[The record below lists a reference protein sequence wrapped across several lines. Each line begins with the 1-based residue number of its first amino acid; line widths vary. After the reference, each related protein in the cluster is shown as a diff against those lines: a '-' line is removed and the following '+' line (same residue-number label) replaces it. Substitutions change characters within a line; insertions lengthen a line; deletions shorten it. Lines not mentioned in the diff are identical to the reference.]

1 MRPNH
6 TSQAPDFRLAETQQL
21 FACIRA
27 GESASVVGVSGAGK
41 SNLFNHLCDA
51 QTQAAYLGE
60 DAARMIIV
68 RVNFHY
74 APDLTD
80 RTIYSLILEQLEL
93 LDGDGARW
101 GLTPEVFTAVGEQ
114 HERLLAAGSDSLQVQ
129 RHFKLALRPFLS
141 PPAQRHLILLLDQ
154 FDDVCREAEP
164 RIFMNLRGLREAYKN
179 RLSYV
184 TFTRDLLPDL
194 ADMDL
199 AREEFYELLALN
211 VIGLRPY
218 TPTDAHSLL
227 QRIAGRYGL
236 PVDEATAKRLI
247 RLSGGHAGLLR
258 AAYLA
263 VARRETRLPDD
274 DETAVPALLQ
284 TAGVFMECEKL
295 WRGLSRQERK
305 LLAASAHGLPVDT
318 ASEAAK
324 RPLQIKGILT
334 ADDPPAIFAP
344 LFARYARNQEAE
356 WERPFYL
363 DEAARQVWVMNKRQA
378 TLSAIEFRLLQA
390 LYHRPGEILSNND
403 LISAGWP
410 HVQEGVSDVALH
422 ARISGLR
429 KKIEADPQN
438 PRFLE
443 NLHGHGYK
451 LNLESSRPISGTN
464 E

>member
-1 MRPNH
+1 MPIVS
-6 TSQAPDFRLAETQQL
+6 TTQSSGFRLAETQRL

-74 APDLTD
+74 APDFTD

-93 LDGDGARW
+93 LDGEADRW
-101 GLTPEVFTAVGEQ
+101 GLTPEVFGAVGEQ
-114 HERLLAAGSDSLQVQ
+114 HERLLSAGADSLQVQ

-141 PPAQRHLILLLDQ
+141 SPAQRHLILLLDQ

-194 ADMDL
+194 AGMDL
-199 AREEFYELLALN
+199 AREEFYELMALN

-227 QRIAGRYGL
+227 QRIASRYDL
-236 PVDEATAKRLI
+236 PVDGVLANRLI

-263 VARRETRLPDD
+263 VARHEANCPEADEAAVTTLMQLP
-274 DETAVPALLQ
+274 
-284 TAGVFMECEKL
+284 GVQMECEKV
-295 WRGLSRQERK
+295 WRGLSRTEQQM
-305 LLAASAHGLPVDT
+305 LSTCAHGLPMDV
-318 ASEAAK
+318 ASGVAK

-334 ADDPPAIFAP
+334 LDEPPTIFAP
-344 LFARYARNQEAE
+344 LFAHFARNQEAE

-363 DEAARQVWVMNKRQA
+363 DEAARQVWVLNKPKA
-378 TLSAIEFRLLQA
+378 SLSPTEFRLLQA
-390 LYHRPGEILSNND
+390 LYHRPGEILSND
-403 LISAGWP
+403 ELLSAGWP
-410 HVQEGVSDVALH
+410 HAQEGVSDMALH

-429 KKIEADPQN
+429 KKIEVDPQN

-443 NLHGHGYK
+443 NLHGQGYK
-451 LNLESSRPISGTN
+451 LNLSDHSEFPG
-464 E
+464 

>member
-1 MRPNH
+1 MMHNNS
-6 TSQAPDFRLAETQQL
+6 SQSAGFRLAETKQL
-21 FACIRA
+21 FDCIRA

-51 QTQAAYLGE
+51 QTQAAYLGD
-60 DAARMIIV
+60 DANRMIIV

-74 APDLTD
+74 APDFTD

-93 LDGDGARW
+93 LDGAGARW
-101 GLTPEVFTAVGEQ
+101 GLTPEVFTAIGAQ

-141 PPAQRHLILLLDQ
+141 PPSQRHLILLLDQ

-164 RIFMNLRGLREAYKN
+164 RIFMNLRGLREAYKG

-194 ADMDL
+194 TEMDL
-199 AREEFYELLALN
+199 AREEFYELMALN

-218 TPTDAHSLL
+218 TPTDARALL
-227 QRIAGRYGL
+227 QRIAGRFGL
-236 PVDEATAKRLI
+236 PVDEATANRLI

-263 VARRETRLPDD
+263 VARHETGLPDD

-284 TAGVFMECEKL
+284 TAGVPMECEKV
-295 WRGLSRQERK
+295 WRGLNRQERK
-305 LLAASAHGLPVDT
+305 LLAAYAHGFPADAAT
-318 ASEAAK
+318 EAAK

-334 ADDPPAIFAP
+334 NDEPPTIFAP
-344 LFARYARNQEAE
+344 LFARYAQNQEAE

-363 DEAARQVWVMNKRQA
+363 DESARQVWLMNNRTA

-390 LYHRPGEILSNND
+390 LYHQPGEILSND
-403 LISAGWP
+403 ELIAAGWP
-410 HVQEGVSDVALH
+410 HVETGVSDVALH
-422 ARISGLR
+422 ARIAGLR
-429 KKIEADPQN
+429 KKIEPDPQN

-451 LNLESSRPISGTN
+451 LNLA
-464 E
+464 